1 MSLNGCFRSW
11 RATQNHARPIS
22 MKRGLIVGEH
32 PSRVVAAGRGLNL
45 FAMSLN
51 GCFRSWRATQNHAR
65 PILVKR
71 GLIVGEHSSKGC
83 WIVIGLFFW
92 GGKVQSYSDTY
103 PRKII
108 TVDCIF
114 GTEKLSFGDQKCRTC
129 LACLPLLRLYCW
141 SPIFLLKVGIKRNKK
156 LRVR

>member
-92 GGKVQSYSDTY
+92 GGQGSELQWHVSKKDNYSRLYIWNRKIVFWGSKVQNLL
-103 PRKII
+103 
-108 TVDCIF
+108 
-114 GTEKLSFGDQKCRTC
+114 GLSSSSSALWLIADISAEG
-129 LACLPLLRLYCW
+129 W
-141 SPIFLLKVGIKRNKK
+141 H
-156 LRVR
+156 